1 MNFLLKFTGALIIYS
16 IAGDIETE
24 PNINWSSL
32 LIKLILGVILITTNK
47 GVKDEY

>member
-1 MNFLLKFTGALIIYS
+1 MNFLLKFVGVLIIYS

-24 PNINWSSL
+24 ANTNWLSL

>member
-1 MNFLLKFTGALIIYS
+1 MNFLLKFTGVLIIYPTP
-16 IAGDIETE
+16 GDIETE
-24 PNINWSSL
+24 TNINWSSL